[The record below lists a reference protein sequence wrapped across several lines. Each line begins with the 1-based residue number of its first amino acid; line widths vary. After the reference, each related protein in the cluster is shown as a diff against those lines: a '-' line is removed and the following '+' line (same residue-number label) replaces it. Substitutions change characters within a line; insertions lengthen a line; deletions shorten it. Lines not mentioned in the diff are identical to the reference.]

1 MSDEQPTL
9 AHLDA
14 EERKDQIR
22 NRVLLG
28 VVGAIAIA
36 VALWVGGLID
46 NEQKTTAKAEKKT
59 EQAQVEK
66 FNLAQQVAAAC
77 ADPDAKVLDDVL
89 YARLCTDARTI
100 VREGPQGAQG
110 IPGVQGPMG
119 PQGVTGAQGARGPAG
134 SAGAAGTDGKAG
146 PAGPAGAEGAVGPA
160 GPAGADGAPGP
171 QGPPGADGKDG
182 AVGPAGP
189 AGANGEPPMSWVV
202 YGSNGQVT
210 ERCERA
216 TNFDP
221 TEPRY
226 TCTRENGPLP

>member
-1 MSDEQPTL
+1 MSDEPDLTD
-9 AHLDA
+9 LDA
-14 EERKDQIR
+14 EERRDKIR
-22 NRVLLG
+22 NRILLG
-28 VVGAIAIA
+28 AIGAVAIA

-46 NEQKTTAKAEKKT
+46 NEQKSTEKAQAQT

-77 ADPDAKVLDDVL
+77 ADPKATALDEET

-100 VREGPQGAQG
+100 VREGPAGAQGVPGPQGAQG
-110 IPGVQGPMG
+110 VPGI
-119 PQGVTGAQGARGPAG
+119 QGVQGARGLP
-134 SAGAAGTDGKAG
+134 GAAGTDGKAG
-146 PAGPAGAEGAVGPA
+146 APGKDGAVGPA
-160 GPAGADGAPGP
+160 GPPGADGKDGA

-210 ERCERA
+210 ERCEREA
-216 TNFDP
+216 NFNP
-221 TEPRY
+221 AEPRY